1 MNMKKKFPSPVIQD
15 LKYYVYIYS
24 HPTTN
29 EVFYVGQGKGNRVFS
44 HLNDESESQKVKYI
58 KELKSQNL
66 EPKIEILIH
75 GLEDKDSALRVE
87 ASIID
92 ILGIKNLTNKQIGY
106 KSALYGRMALEQV
119 NSAYDRQK
127 VNIEEPAVLIRIN
140 RAFRHSISEME
151 LYDYTRGQWR
161 LNPNNASKAK
171 YAFAVYQG
179 IVQEVYEVIQW
190 YEAGKTYSVRQGIEN
205 IERKDEDVL
214 KGRYEFV
221 GNYAPDKIR
230 DKYKFK
236 SVEHYFKKH
245 NSNPIK
251 YENFN

>member
-1 MNMKKKFPSPVIQD
+1 MKKKFPSPVIHE

-24 HPTTN
+24 HPITN
-29 EVFYVGQGKGNRVFS
+29 EIFYVGKGKGNRVFS
-44 HLNDESESQKVKYI
+44 HLDDQSESHKVKYI
-58 KELKSQNL
+58 KELRNQNL

-75 GLEDKDSALRVE
+75 GLEDETTALRVE

-92 ILGIKNLTNKQIGY
+92 LLRIKNLTNKQGGY
-106 KSALYGRMALEQV
+106 KSALFGRMSLEQI
-119 NSAYDRQK
+119 NSAYDKQK
-127 VNIEEPAVLIRIN
+127 VDVTEPAILIRIN
-140 RAFRHSISEME
+140 RAFRYSISEME

-161 LNPNNASKAK
+161 LNPINASKAK

-179 IVQEVYEVIQW
+179 IVQEVYEILNW

-205 IERKDEDVL
+205 IERKDENVL
-214 KGRYEFV
+214 DGRYEFV
-221 GNYAPDKIR
+221 GNYAPDEIR

-236 SVEHYFKKH
+236 SVEHYFKMH

-251 YENFN
+251 YVNTN